1 MMKHLVC
8 TVYSFT
14 GKSLIVLTSQVLK
27 ITLSTILKK
36 NKFWS
41 FWQKCHFGE
50 SVHFGE
56 IVIFGYCKTVRYFGS
71 LLTCGQIINFM
82 LRLSNMTL

>member
-27 ITLSTILKK
+27 ITLSIILKK

-41 FWQKCHFGE
+41 FGK
-50 SVHFGE
+50 SVILAKVSILAKLSFS
-56 IVIFGYCKTVRYFGS
+56 VIAKPRGPLAASLPVVR
-71 LLTCGQIINFM
+71 
-82 LRLSNMTL
+82 